1 MDLVYTKK
9 NFKVFYSKEHKN
21 YIVYNMKKPFQE
33 GHTHLQKYEQTQ
45 YAIDCVLKNK
55 IPKKTNK
62 YFLISLLR
70 LAKDKKYMER
80 LQRIIDGKEPKEVYY
95 NKSKSYRKR

>member
-62 YFLISLLR
+62 YFLVSLLR
-70 LAKDKKYMER
+70 LAKDKKYVER
-80 LQRIIDGKEPKEVYY
+80 LQRIIDGEEKPPHYRNVPK
-95 NKSKSYRKR
+95 NFRK

>member
-21 YIVYNMKKPFQE
+21 YIVYNMKKSFQE

-62 YFLISLLR
+62 YFLVSLLR
-70 LAKDKKYMER
+70 LTKNKKYARRMER
-80 LQRIIDGKEPKEVYY
+80 RVDKLEQDR
-95 NKSKSYRKR
+95 KSVV

>member
-70 LAKDKKYMER
+70 LTKDKKYMER
-80 LQRIIDGKEPKEVYY
+80 LQRIIDDKEKPQHYRNVPK
-95 NKSKSYRKR
+95 NFRK

>member
-21 YIVYNMKKPFQE
+21 YIVYNMKKSFQE

-62 YFLISLLR
+62 YFLVSLLR
-70 LAKDKKYMER
+70 LTKDKKYAER
-80 LQRIIDGKEPKEVYY
+80 LQRIIDGEEKPQHYRNVPK
-95 NKSKSYRKR
+95 NFRK

>member
-62 YFLISLLR
+62 YFLVSLLR
-70 LAKDKKYMER
+70 LTKDKKYMER
-80 LQRIIDGKEPKEVYY
+80 LQRIIDGEEKPQRYRNVPK
-95 NKSKSYRKR
+95 NFRK

>member
-21 YIVYNMKKPFQE
+21 YIVYNMKKSFQE

-62 YFLISLLR
+62 YFLVSLLR
-70 LAKDKKYMER
+70 LTKDKKYAER
-80 LQRIIDGKEPKEVYY
+80 LQRIIDGEEKPQYYRNVPK
-95 NKSKSYRKR
+95 NFRK